1 MTMISGFLRILGPQR
16 GKMYSFLAWATAYGL
31 LHGLSM
37 VLLVPISVAL
47 FDGEFGSATR
57 WLAVLAGVVLVSA
70 VAHYVQA
77 ARAMRMAL
85 TTMRLLH
92 HRIGDHLVTLP
103 LGWFTR
109 ERVGQVS
116 QIAVKG
122 TTFVGT
128 SSAHLVTPLVVNTT
142 SALTVVAGLFVFDW
156 RIGAVALFGGVVLV
170 VATRA
175 AAALI
180 ASAEARTHD
189 AETEVNNRVI
199 EFARCQPVLRSF
211 GRTGTDYR
219 PLSEALDNQ
228 YQVGRRALWASV
240 AGMMLGSVGVQT
252 VFSGL
257 IGVAAWLAVDGS
269 VNPVTLVAIL
279 GLAARFAS
287 PLSELTEYGSAMR
300 MAGTELDRITSIL
313 DTAPLPEPVDPK
325 PISAAGQIELDRVA
339 FGYPGRSVLADVSF
353 TARPGT
359 MTALVGPS
367 GSGKTTITRLLA
379 RFYDVDS
386 GTVRVG
392 GVDVRDQTAEQ
403 LMGQLSLVFQDV
415 YLFDDTLWEN
425 VRIGNPNV
433 DQEQIRAAARTAG
446 LDSVVER
453 LPGGWQTRVGEGGS
467 ALSGGERQRVSI
479 ARALVKNAPVVLF
492 DEATS
497 ALDPQNERH
506 VADSIRTLADRSTVI
521 VIAHKLSTVV
531 AADSIVVLSDRGTV
545 EATGTHDA
553 LMVAGGRYA
562 DFWAQRASANG
573 WSMAGAGARIT
584 SA

>member
-1 MTMISGFLRILGPQR
+1 MISGFLRILGPQR